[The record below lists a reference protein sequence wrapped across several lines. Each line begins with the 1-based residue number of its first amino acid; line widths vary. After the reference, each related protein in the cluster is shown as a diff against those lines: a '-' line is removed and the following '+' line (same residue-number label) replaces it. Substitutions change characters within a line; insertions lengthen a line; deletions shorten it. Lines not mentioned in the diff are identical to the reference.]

1 MPKSN
6 QFGGNKS
13 RKNSKKNFLPTK
25 SSNFPLPDNCSTFI
39 CKTIKINGNYINVID
54 PNNKPLVAR
63 IPGSFFNRVWIKIDD
78 YVLIQV
84 VQELTTNKCHVLYK
98 YNSDEL
104 KGLVKDPEKSDMFSN
119 ENDQDSFVF
128 EDI

>member
-1 MPKSN
+1 M
-6 QFGGNKS
+6 
-13 RKNSKKNFLPTK
+13 
-25 SSNFPLPDNCSTFI
+25 
-39 CKTIKINGNYINVID
+39 
-54 PNNKPLVAR
+54 
-63 IPGSFFNRVWIKIDD
+63 
-78 YVLIQV
+78 